1 MIIEIIEEPLTI
13 ATLTEY
19 SSVPI
24 AFQVKSYYLSSPI
37 AGKPS
42 KWNLQE
48 VDLEI
53 AYTKDYDE
61 INDPKGWPAQFELS
75 HWVMLSAFA
84 DSKRVGGAVI
94 AWNTPG
100 FDMLE
105 GRSDLAVLWDI
116 RVHPELRGNQIG
128 SLLFTRSMRWAI
140 DRGCRE
146 LNIETQNINVPACKF
161 YTRMGCELRAVH
173 EGMYPTIP
181 NETVFIWHHKL

>member
-19 SSVPI
+19 SSIPI
-24 AFQVKSYYLSSPI
+24 AFHVKSYYTSPPI
-37 AGKPS
+37 EGKLS
-42 KWNLQE
+42 KWDIQE

-53 AYTKDYDE
+53 PYTKDYDE
-61 INDPKGWPAQFELS
+61 INDPRRWATRFELS
-75 HWVMLSAFA
+75 NWVMLSAFE

-100 FDMLE
+100 VNMLE

-128 SLLFTRSMRWAI
+128 SLLFTRSMQWATY
-140 DRGCRE
+140 RGCRE
-146 LNIETQNINVPACKF
+146 LKIETQNINVPACKF
-161 YTRMGCELRAVH
+161 YARMGCELRAVY
-173 EGMYPTIP
+173 EGIYPTLP
-181 NETVFIWHHKL
+181 NETAFIWYRKL